1 MNVPGVHGLHIR
13 LVYSRVCDQ
22 IDVLLNGL
30 AFLSLVLIVTALAA
44 QVIFRYVLGTPLSHT
59 DEIAQVALTWLTFTG
74 AASLYRR
81 RGHIEIDVITGLL
94 PHWAARLVAII
105 VELAVL
111 TSLLLVIA
119 QIVETKPVM
128 ERVIY
133 GTLQRSKFT
142 LQFLPLLL
150 GGVATV
156 LFSIEALLRLWR
168 EPFKPDHRFQ
178 TQSTPWN

>member
-1 MNVPGVHGLHIR
+1 MKIPRVHGLHNR
-13 LVYSRVCDQ
+13 SAYSRVCDQ
-22 IDVLLNGL
+22 IDALLSGL
-30 AFLSLVLIVTALAA
+30 AFLSLALIVTALAA

-94 PHWAARLVAII
+94 PHRAARLVAIV

-111 TSLLLVIA
+111 TTLLLVVA

-156 LFSIEALLRLWR
+156 LFGIEALLRLR
-168 EPFKPDHRFQ
+168 RKPFKPDGRFQ
-178 TQSTPWN
+178 VQSMPWN